1 MFWMRGVPIIFLIF
15 GGLVKLLVFV
25 GLVVLL
31 VLAIRAL
38 SRSAAVQKSQTIS
51 PSSSNI
57 DPALE
62 ILRER
67 FARGEIDKDQYE
79 TMRHEL
85 GA

>member
-1 MFWMRGVPIIFLIF
+1 MHWVSGFPYFFLIF
-15 GGLVKLLVFV
+15 GGLIKLLVFV

-38 SRSAAVQKSQTIS
+38 NRNSAAHKVQPVIS
-51 PSSSNI
+51 TTTNI

-67 FARGEIDKDQYE
+67 FARGEIDKEQYE
-79 TMRHEL
+79 ALRRDL